1 MVTPF
6 ETWRIDKPA
15 VRGARGVVAAQNIEA
30 AEIGAQFID
39 DGGNAID
46 AAVATALALAV
57 CEPWMSGLGGGGF
70 MVIYSAAEERV
81 RVIDFAMKS
90 SRHLDPS
97 AYPLAGGTGADLF
110 GWPAV
115 VEDRNV
121 HGPLSIAVPGSVAGY
136 AHAAARFGSRPFAEL
151 ARPAAALAAR
161 GHRLT
166 WWTTLN
172 VAADAG
178 LLAGYD
184 ASRQVWLAKGM
195 PDSVDIAAEPSFL
208 PLGGLADTFDRL
220 VSAGPEDFY
229 HGDLARAL
237 VADLGAAGSP
247 IDAED
252 LAGYAVAEVDPLA
265 LAGPDGAR
273 YCVPPGMTAGPTFA
287 DTLSQLTRSPD
298 GGPPKPEDLA
308 DWARAMIA
316 AYQYRLTH
324 LGHSGDVG
332 DRACT
337 THLSAAD
344 SAGNMVAMTT
354 TLLSRFGSRVVLPG
368 TGVLMNNG
376 VNWFDPRPGQPNS
389 LAAGVRPLSNMV
401 PLLALKDARPW
412 FAVGASGGRRI
423 MPCVFQIAQLIAG
436 HGLDLDAAMAYPRFD
451 MSELNH
457 ITVDDRLP
465 AGARAALAGV
475 APIKEVQTVAF
486 PSRFACPQAV
496 MRVEDG
502 VIGAAHMDSPLNG
515 AAAV

>member
-6 ETWRIDKPA
+6 ETWQIDKPA

-30 AEIGAQFID
+30 AEIGAQIID

-70 MVIYSAAEERV
+70 MVIYSAAEGRA

-97 AYPLAGGTGADLF
+97 AYPLAEGTAVDLF
-110 GWPAV
+110 AWPAV
-115 VEDRNV
+115 REDRNV
-121 HGPLSIAVPGSVAGY
+121 HGPVSIAVPGSVAGY

-151 ARPAAALAAR
+151 ARPAAVLAAR

-172 VAADAG
+172 VAAEAG

-184 ASRQVWLAKGM
+184 ESRRIWLAKGT
-195 PDSVDIAAEPSFL
+195 PDSVDIAAEPNFL
-208 PLGGLADTFDRL
+208 PLGGLAETLDRL
-220 VSAGPEDFY
+220 VTAGPEDFY

-237 VADLGAAGSP
+237 VADLSAAGSP
-247 IDAED
+247 IAADD
-252 LAGYAVAEVDPLA
+252 LADYAVAEVDPLA
-265 LAGPDGAR
+265 LAGPGGVR
-273 YCVPPGMTAGPTFA
+273 YCVPPGMTAGPTLA
-287 DTLSQLTRSPD
+287 DTLAHLTRTPN
-298 GGPPKPEDLA
+298 GGPPTPEDMA
-308 DWARAMIA
+308 DWAQAMIA
-316 AYQYRLTH
+316 AYRYRLTH
-324 LGHSGDVG
+324 LGHAGDLG

-337 THLSAAD
+337 THLSTAD

-368 TGVLMNNG
+368 TGVVMNNG

-389 LAAGVRPLSNMV
+389 LAAGVRPLTNMA
-401 PLLALKDARPW
+401 PLLALKDEQPW

-436 HGLDLDAAMAYPRFD
+436 HGLDLGAAMAHPRFD
-451 MSELNH
+451 MSELDH
-457 ITVDDRLP
+457 ITVDSRLP
-465 AGARAALAGV
+465 AAARAALGAV
-475 APIKEVQTVAF
+475 APLKEVQTVAF
-486 PSRFACPQAV
+486 PNRFASPQAV
-496 MRVEDG
+496 MRDGDG
-502 VIGAAHMDSPLNG
+502 VIGAAHIDSPLNG
-515 AAAV
+515 VAAR